1 MAMLLFFFLIFIFF
15 LIALYFLLIK
25 IANPVDKKIK
35 NREFQ
40 KKHIDNIEHEIA
52 VKQMEI
58 DTLSRSTVLQEDKQE
73 AEKELNELKEL
84 HKKIIKDRGEN

>member
-15 LIALYFLLIK
+15 LIALYFLLMK
-25 IANPVDKKIK
+25 IANPVDKKVK

-58 DTLSRSTVLQEDKQE
+58 NALSRSTVLQEDKRE

-84 HKKIIKDRGEN
+84 HKKIKENKGEN